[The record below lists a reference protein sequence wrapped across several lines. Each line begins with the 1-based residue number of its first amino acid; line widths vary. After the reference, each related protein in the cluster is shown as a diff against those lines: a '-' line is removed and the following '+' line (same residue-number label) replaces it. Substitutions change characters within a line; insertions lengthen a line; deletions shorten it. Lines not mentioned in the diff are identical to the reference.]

1 MVSKIEYDK
10 RKGIYSMHKDLIG
23 AISQVLNQ
31 KDQIQKDFKYDN
43 NGKDYIVL
51 DPKCILIIGNKE
63 EMNED
68 QNSCFELFRKNQKN
82 IDIITFD
89 ELFKRIE
96 SILEIFKNE

>member
-1 MVSKIEYDK
+1 
-10 RKGIYSMHKDLIG
+10 MHKDLIG

-89 ELFKRIE
+89 ELFKRIDG
-96 SILEIFKNE
+96 LHCDL